1 MTIAAFRNL
10 GAVTP
15 QKLLYRPSVDTIIRQ
30 RTGRGLADFELAA
43 KDEWRSRTKALY
55 QNHDLHEQHEIL
67 RRRLI
72 DATQYIYTYL
82 SVICRK
88 SGKITDEEA
97 KKPYQLLCDQLQMDD
112 IELSCY
118 MDAW

>member
-1 MTIAAFRNL
+1 MTIAAFHKLRP
-10 GAVTP
+10 VMP

-30 RTGRGLADFELAA
+30 HTGRGLADFELAA

-55 QNHDLHEQHEIL
+55 RNHDLHEQHEIL

-72 DATQYIYTYL
+72 DATQYIYIYL
-82 SVICRK
+82 GVICRK
-88 SGKITDEEA
+88 SGRVTDEEA
-97 KKPYQLLCDQLQMDD
+97 KKPYQLLCNQLQMDN